1 MFLFKPKSETFHIVH
16 QNNKNQQLP
25 WLGIMSITR
34 PTQEWQWR
42 NILNPASV
50 SLKLTF
56 IVYVIVIFPIQGIL
70 HECIERKNNR
80 LYECNLWE
88 ILGVRISADFEV
100 IIYSVSDLSQ

>member
-70 HECIERKNNR
+70 HECIERKTIDYMNAICGR
-80 LYECNLWE
+80 YLEYVLVQ
-88 ILGVRISADFEV
+88 ILK
-100 IIYSVSDLSQ
+100 